1 MAEYNNADNSIE
13 NNLQMI
19 SVIDNQVNYGGY
31 VGDMMIEEEGE
42 ILPLTNDDEG
52 IESDIPNNVLVRRTT
67 LSNSDM
73 DGRACYIVS
82 LVEVRIGIFG
92 VRYLCMWCF
101 RRCLMTYNIRQ
112 GTYDHVEIH
121 KIHTPTTTSF
131 KCFGC
136 NALGQLRSIE
146 ACIICNCNLLK

>member
-1 MAEYNNADNSIE
+1 
-13 NNLQMI
+13 MI
-19 SVIDNQVNYGGY
+19 SVIDNQLNYTKDFEGGY
-31 VGDMMIEEEGE
+31 VEDMMIEEEE
-42 ILPLTNDDEG
+42 ILPPTNDDDEG
-52 IESDIPNNVLVRRTT
+52 IESDIPNNDVIVRRTT

-101 RRCLMTYNIRQ
+101 RRYLMTYNIRQ

-121 KIHTPTTTSF
+121 KIHTPTTPSF

-136 NALGQLRSIE
+136 NVALGQLRSIE

>member
-1 MAEYNNADNSIE
+1 
-13 NNLQMI
+13 
-19 SVIDNQVNYGGY
+19 
-31 VGDMMIEEEGE
+31 MMIEEEE
-42 ILPLTNDDEG
+42 ILPPTNDDDEG
-52 IESDIPNNVLVRRTT
+52 IESDIPNNDVIVRRTT

-101 RRCLMTYNIRQ
+101 RRYLMTYNIRQ

-121 KIHTPTTTSF
+121 KIHTPTTPSF

-136 NALGQLRSIE
+136 NVALGQLRSIE

>member
-1 MAEYNNADNSIE
+1 MAEYNNAVNSIE

-19 SVIDNQVNYGGY
+19 SVIDNQLNYTKDFGGGY
-31 VGDMMIEEEGE
+31 VEDMIEEV
-42 ILPLTNDDEG
+42 LPPTNDDDEG
-52 IESDIPNNVLVRRTT
+52 IESDIPNNDVLVRRTT

-92 VRYLCMWCF
+92 VRCGYLMI
-101 RRCLMTYNIRQ
+101 YNIRQ

-121 KIHTPTTTSF
+121 TPVTPSF

-136 NALGQLRSIE
+136 NIALGITSFYRVL
-146 ACIICNCNLLK
+146 CNCNLLI